1 MRGAHRKR
9 EPNVKPVERI
19 ELHEGNTTKRLIAV
33 IALIAL
39 AVGFFAYAI
48 SQLVSRSS
56 GWTQIEPTST
66 DERNCTSEFVLQYD
80 LGRSGSSATAEYKRI
95 SSVYTEAAISAYQT
109 YHPTEVF
116 GGRQNLAY
124 LNRHPNEALSIDP
137 ALYAALETLEAAQ
150 SRHLFLAPVA
160 AQYEALA
167 ACSYDYEAENFDPA
181 KDADVAAFVD
191 EALAFVNDPTQ
202 ISIELLDGGKA
213 RLNVSEAYLRFAEEN
228 GIMALLDFGWLKN
241 AFIADDL
248 AASLQQVGFPY
259 GIVSSFDGF
268 ARRLGTQEDYS
279 FNVFTL
285 NDGVIYPAAVIS
297 CGTADAVVNL
307 RSFALSEDDTERFY
321 VYESGEVRTQY
332 VSAADGASRTAF
344 DSLTAYSSV
353 RGCAQTALELAE
365 VYIADEADPDALL
378 ALRDAGIETVFCA
391 DATVWH
397 SDANVSIGSLYQ
409 DEHVQYTHKTLGKE

>member
-1 MRGAHRKR
+1 MRGAQRKR

-19 ELHEGNTTKRLIAV
+19 ELHEGNTTRRLIAV
-33 IALIAL
+33 IALIVL

-56 GWTQIEPTST
+56 GWTEIEPKST
-66 DERNCTSEFVLQYD
+66 DARNCTSEFVLQYD

-124 LNRHPNEALSIDP
+124 LNRHPNETLSIDP
-137 ALYAALETLEAAQ
+137 ALYAALEMLEAAK
-150 SRHLFLAPVA
+150 SRLLFLAPVA

-181 KDADVAAFVD
+181 RDADVAAFVD
-191 EALAFVNDPTQ
+191 ETLAFVNDPED
-202 ISIELLDGGKA
+202 ISIELLDGGKV

-228 GIMALLDFGWLKN
+228 GILALLDFGWLKN

-248 AASLQQVGFPY
+248 AAALQQAGFQY
-259 GIVSSFDGF
+259 GIVSSYDGF
-268 ARRLGTQEDYS
+268 ARRLGMQGDYS

-285 NDGVIYPAAVIS
+285 SGGVIYPAAVIS
-297 CGTADAVVNL
+297 CGAADAVVNL
-307 RSFALSEDDTERFY
+307 RSFALNEDDAERFY
-321 VYESGEVRTQY
+321 VYESGEIRTQY
-332 VSAADGASRTAF
+332 VSQADGANYAAV
-344 DSLTAYSSV
+344 DSLTAYSSTG
-353 RGCAQTALELAE
+353 GCAQTALALAE
-365 VYIADEADPDALL
+365 VYIADAVDADTLL
-378 ALRDAGIETVFCA
+378 ALREAGIETVFCS

-397 SDANVSIGSLYQ
+397 SDANASISSLYQ